1 MRIGITTTCSLIVEK
16 SNCASS
22 VGSGGVDVFS
32 TPSLIGL
39 MERAAFDS
47 VQSELEEG
55 FTTVGTK
62 ISVNHLRA
70 SKIGERIEAKSIL
83 TVVEERKL
91 TFSLTAT
98 DSAGNIIGEGV
109 HERFII
115 NREKFL
121 SKL

>member
-1 MRIGITTTCSLIVEK
+1 MRLGITTTCSVIVEK

-22 VGSGGVDVFS
+22 VGSGGLDVFS
-32 TPSLIGL
+32 TPSLVGV

-47 VQSELEEG
+47 VQSELDEG

-62 ISVNHLRA
+62 ISVSHLRA

-83 TVVEERKL
+83 TAVEERKL

-98 DSAGNIIGEGV
+98 DSAGNLIGEGN
-109 HERFII
+109 HERFIVNI
-115 NREKFL
+115 DRFL